1 MFEYACDPEM
11 AQNSTRVVSRDH
23 VFFPE
28 MAHFFQLENPEI
40 AQEKTRDHEKLNGS
54 SFEPSQ
60 DHMHI
65 QTCDI
70 GSFDDFLSY
79 LRVRPV
85 LGNSS
90 RVPCVTTWK
99 GENTICMPGAFIVHL
114 NYCHPTT
121 SIIKSFML
129 KH

>member
-1 MFEYACDPEM
+1 
-11 AQNSTRVVSRDH
+11 
-23 VFFPE
+23 
-28 MAHFFQLENPEI
+28 MAHFFQLSNPEI
-40 AQEKTRDHEKLNGS
+40 AQLELKMSQLRILELKKVSPLRKKTRDHEKLNGS

-85 LGNSS
+85 
-90 RVPCVTTWK
+90 
-99 GENTICMPGAFIVHL
+99 
-114 NYCHPTT
+114 Y
-121 SIIKSFML
+121 
-129 KH
+129 